1 MDIKRQL
8 GELLLR
14 SIPTIILLLITLG
27 LYRLL
32 VYSPLSRVLAERYRR
47 TEGALAQAKTD
58 IAAAEARTAEY
69 EQRLREARTAIFK
82 AQEQRREQAL
92 QARYAAAAE
101 ARRVAE
107 ARIAEERKQLEG
119 QKAEA
124 QRGLQSQ
131 AEQLAAEIIR
141 VVLQPAGAVR
151 TGSAS

>member
-1 MDIKRQL
+1 MDIKQQL

-47 TEGALAQAKTD
+47 TEGALAQAKAD

-92 QARYAAAAE
+92 QARYAAAVE
-101 ARRVAE
+101 ARRASE
-107 ARIAEERKQLEG
+107 ARIAEERRQLDG

-141 VVLQPAGAVR
+141 VVLRPAGAVR